1 MAKGDRKRKPKNADA
16 AIAAAKAAQEEAERT
31 SAAARAMVAEGLDAA
46 LAEGGRRAAEA
57 AAKAKRQAAALKGL
71 ETRRK
76 NAAAR
81 AEALAAATA
90 KEASAAAAITAAKA
104 AAEGAGSRPKKMTRK
119 QREAFEELEADAE
132 YDIKLAQRAAAQAAR
147 DVLRVKYGHKLPKY
161 YNEDNPSMNKV
172 TVYKDDTKTHN
183 IPAHIIGSFHGKPKR
198 TTTAY
203 LKKRPPHDTV
213 GYVGKRSAFAKWFGL

>member
-16 AIAAAKAAQEEAERT
+16 AIAAAAAAQEEAER
-31 SAAARAMVAEGLDAA
+31 A
-46 LAEGGRRAAEA
+46 AAEA
-57 AAKAKRQAAALKGL
+57 RAAVEAAAAEARANEDKAAALKAKRQAAALKGL